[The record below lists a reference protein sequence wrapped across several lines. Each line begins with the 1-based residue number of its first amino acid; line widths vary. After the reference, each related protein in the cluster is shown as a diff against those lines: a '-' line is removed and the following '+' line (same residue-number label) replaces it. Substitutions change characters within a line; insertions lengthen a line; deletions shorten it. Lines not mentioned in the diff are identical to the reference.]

1 MNGTGADGVLRPI
14 ARRNTHKVSHLLAAN
29 LRRQILNGQLT
40 ADQKLPPEAELVAAL
55 QVSRDTLREAL
66 RILESQQLV
75 EIKRG
80 RGGGVI
86 IRPPGLEAVSR
97 YVALLLQLRKT
108 TLAHLEEARSVIE
121 PPAAE
126 QAAVRAEP
134 HELQMLGAL
143 HDAERAAE
151 GHPLAFVTT
160 MSAFDQAVT
169 DLSANHTIAVIAG
182 VFRDIYAGQ
191 VYSSIDGG
199 DAVAAE
205 RIAGRVI
212 ASHSTFLDAARKGDA
227 PNAQTAWSDYLSTTG
242 RLLVS
247 RGTSRQPLDIT
258 PLWRAQAGHGG
269 HGGDESTPRR
279 AQVVATEIRA
289 RIAEGELNEGDR
301 LPALADLA
309 DEFAVSR
316 PTLREALRILEMEFL
331 LDLRAGDRS
340 GATVL
345 LPTTRVA
352 AQMAGTVLEAR
363 HTTVADCYRALRMVE
378 PPIIGLI
385 ASRANEKQLQ
395 QMRGMESELAAATD
409 DVVRFVAT
417 WWEAERITFE
427 AVNNP
432 ALTVIAEILRWIRV
446 GMQPAITANVQDLP
460 GVSKGN
466 RSAQRLFAQFVSAA
480 SAHDPARASQAWAE
494 CMKANGAWM
503 EESELGKRLIIDLM
517 DESLDPG
524 TAAAQA

>member
-1 MNGTGADGVLRPI
+1 MNGTGADGVLRPL
-14 ARRNTHKVSHLLAAN
+14 ARRNTQKISHLLAAN
-29 LRRQILNGQLT
+29 LRRQILSGELA

-86 IRPPGLEAVSR
+86 VRPPGLEAVSR

-126 QAAVRAEP
+126 QVAVRAEP
-134 HELQMLGAL
+134 DDLQRLGAL

-151 GHPLAFVTT
+151 GDPLAFVTA

-169 DLSANHTIAVIAG
+169 DLSANRTIAVIAG

-191 VYSSIDGG
+191 VFSSID
-199 DAVAAE
+199 DSDTVAAG
-205 RIAGRVI
+205 RIARRVV
-212 ASHSTFLDAARKGDA
+212 AGHSAFLDAARRGDPSLA
-227 PNAQTAWSDYLSTTG
+227 HEAWSDYLFTTG

-247 RGTSRQPLDIT
+247 RGTSRRPIDIT
-258 PLWRAQAGHGG
+258 PLWRARAGRAGH
-269 HGGDESTPRR
+269 EATPRR

-289 RIAEGELNEGDR
+289 RIAEGELREGDR

-309 DEFAVSR
+309 DEFAISR

-331 LDLRAGDRS
+331 LDLRAGDRA

-345 LPTTRVA
+345 SPTTRVA

-385 ASRANEKQLQ
+385 ASRARGKQLQ
-395 QMRGMESELAAATD
+395 RMRTVESELAATTD
-409 DVVRFVAT
+409 DVARFVAT
-417 WWEAERITFE
+417 WWEAERITFD

-432 ALTVIAEILRWIRV
+432 ALTVTAEILRWIRV
-446 GMQPAITANVQDLP
+446 GMQPAITANVEDLP
-460 GVSKGN
+460 WVSKTN

-480 SAHDPARASQAWAE
+480 GEHDPTRASQAWAQ

-517 DESLDPG
+517 DESLDRR
-524 TAAAQA
+524 TATS